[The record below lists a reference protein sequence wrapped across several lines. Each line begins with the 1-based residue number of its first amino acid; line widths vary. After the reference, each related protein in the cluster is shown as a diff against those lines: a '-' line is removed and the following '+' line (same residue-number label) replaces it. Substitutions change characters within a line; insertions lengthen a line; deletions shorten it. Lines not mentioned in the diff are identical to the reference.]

1 MKELRKIKIFVLV
14 AFAAIGIMTSKS
26 PVNAEMPSSFYET
39 PYDMEIN
46 KECGFEIR
54 IKTNNNY
61 VVKFNPDKTGVYN
74 FNYYLSC
81 VEKQDDKNYISLY
94 YYNGN
99 HNSIRYGSLDVDSE
113 YKDCMYC
120 VAGHTYYVEYCK
132 YNTSNIFNIDCAVSY
147 GGNIKIEPELK
158 CSEYYDGPL
167 IDLNQRKGVKFDKNS
182 RTLELNNYSGDGFY
196 FCVDLKQN
204 YLICDINEVLP
215 KDYGITIIL
224 KGKNIIKAW
233 KDSANIIGADEGI
246 SLKIIGDGSLEWED
260 TTDIKKEQWYYP
272 SDYYASIVS
281 GKNLTID
288 GVKINSIGITAP
300 GEIYIKSSDLHL
312 SDMVKSGKEL
322 SISNS
327 KVVVENTLE
336 DGSAYTLDSTNIQIT
351 GSDIYLKSNR
361 ASALIY
367 SYETCMLKD
376 SNIHLISEAF
386 IPYGTTNSRDLI
398 STNNIDISNCDF
410 VVEYLDD
417 NKVNNSTEYM
427 LHNLIFSAY
436 GKFIIKNINLII
448 VANDSI
454 INAIVDEK
462 DDADNKFEYVIFEKT
477 YYQDVYDV
485 NMSTVKII
493 KTSSYDIKGYNFKLK
508 NDSYNYNGKEIKPEV
523 DLNGLMEGMDV
534 DIKYENNIDPGKGR
548 VVITGKGKYTG
559 KVVFD
564 FVIKGTKPSAG
575 GKASNNVAK
584 KGTIISDG
592 KYKYKVLKTG
602 SLDGKSIGK
611 VSVIG
616 FKKKSLKKV
625 SIKSKLTINGVK
637 YKVTAIAKKAFKNNK
652 KIKTVVIG
660 KNVKKIGKGAFAGC
674 KNLKYIKVKSKNIKK
689 LLKKSGYKGVIK

>member
-1 MKELRKIKIFVLV
+1 MKELKNIKKFVLA
-14 AFAAIGIMTSKS
+14 AFAAICIMTSKS

-54 IKTNNNY
+54 LKTDNRY
-61 VVKFNPDKTGVYN
+61 VVKFNPDKTGIYN

-99 HNSIRYGSLDVDSE
+99 HNRIRYGSLDVDSE
-113 YKDCMYC
+113 YKDRMYC

-158 CSEYYDGPL
+158 CSEYYNGPL

-196 FCVDLKQN
+196 FWVDLNQR
-204 YLICDINEVLP
+204 YLIYDIDEVLP
-215 KDYGITIIL
+215 KDYGVTIIL
-224 KGKNIIKAW
+224 KGKNKIKAW
-233 KDSANIIGADEGI
+233 KDSANIIGTDEGI
-246 SLKIIGDGSLEWED
+246 SLRIIGDGALEWED

-272 SDYYASIVS
+272 GSYFASIIS

-288 GVKINSIGITAP
+288 GVKINSIGIIAP

-312 SDMVKSGKEL
+312 FDMVKSDNEI

-327 KVVVENTLE
+327 KVVVEDTLE
-336 DGSAYTLDSTNIQIT
+336 DGSAYTLDSTNIQII

-361 ASALIY
+361 ASSLIY
-367 SYETCMLKD
+367 SHETCMLKD
-376 SNIHLISEAF
+376 SNIHLTSEAF
-386 IPYGTTNSRDLI
+386 MPFGRTNSIALI
-398 STNNIDISNCDF
+398 STSNLDISNCDF
-410 VVEYLDD
+410 VVEYLEE
-417 NKVNNSTEYM
+417 NKVTYSSDYM
-427 LHNLIFSAY
+427 LHNLMFCAY
-436 GKFIIKNINLII
+436 EKCIVKNINLLII
-448 VANDSI
+448 ADDSI
-454 INAIVDEK
+454 IKALVDEK
-462 DDADNKFEYVIFEKT
+462 AGPDNKFEYVIFKKT
-477 YYQDVYDV
+477 DYQDVYDV

-559 KVVFD
+559 KVVFN
-564 FVIKGTKPSAG
+564 FVIKVTKPSAG